1 MENTVPRYL
10 MIACGAEQIIAA
22 AVFAVL
28 LIGAMLVG
36 FMVYDGWLVN
46 REPTGLS
53 EMRAAVVSD
62 DFE

>member
-1 MENTVPRYL
+1 